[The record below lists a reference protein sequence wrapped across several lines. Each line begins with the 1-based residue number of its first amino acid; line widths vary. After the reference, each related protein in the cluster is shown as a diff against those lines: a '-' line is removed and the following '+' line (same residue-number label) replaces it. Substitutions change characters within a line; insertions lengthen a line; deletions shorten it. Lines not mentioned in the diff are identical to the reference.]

1 MKLLFLI
8 LILVSF
14 KSFALEWESGTD
26 KSYLI
31 ELYTSESCSSCPPA
45 ERWLNKIKESSS
57 LYQSIVP
64 VEYHVDYWNY
74 LNWEDKHS
82 DNKYTRRQRQ
92 FAQKRKTSVF
102 TPQILQNGSLDLK
115 YTASY
120 PIESDEKAPNL
131 KVKLNQNSGKVVL
144 EVNRTDS
151 LLCEAA
157 VTQGGFKTKIKSGE
171 NSGKT
176 LKHEF
181 VVKELQ
187 TTSLKNKKC
196 EFSFSNLGSA
206 GGKGIALW
214 LRSPESFKVI
224 QATGRKLD

>member
-1 MKLLFLI
+1 MKLLFLTI
-8 LILVSF
+8 VLIPF
-14 KSFALEWESGTD
+14 KSYALEWESGSD
-26 KSYLI
+26 KTNLI
-31 ELYTSESCSSCPPA
+31 ELYTSESCSSCPRA
-45 ERWLNKIKESSS
+45 ERWLNKIKDDPS

-74 LNWEDKHS
+74 LNWEDKFS
-82 DNKYTRRQRQ
+82 DNKYTSRQRQ

-115 YTASY
+115 YPASY
-120 PIESDEKAPNL
+120 PAKSKEKAPNL
-131 KVKLNQNSGKVVL
+131 KIKLNQKSGKVVL

-151 LLCEAA
+151 LLCEAV
-157 VTQGGFKTKIKSGE
+157 VTQGGFITKVKSGE

-187 TTSLKNKKC
+187 TTRLKNKKC
-196 EFSFSNLGSA
+196 EFSFLNLDSTE
-206 GGKGIALW
+206 GKGIALW
-214 LRSPESFKVI
+214 LRSPETFEVI
-224 QATGRKLD
+224 QATGRKLN